1 PPPSAPRFPYT
12 TLFRSEVS
20 SHALEQG
27 RIDACQITA
36 AVFTN
41 LSRDH
46 LDYHGSMAAYAA
58 AKARLF
64 RRSELRLAVVNAD
77 DPLARLMLDRKSTRL
92 NSSHVS
98 IS

>member
-1 PPPSAPRFPYT
+1 MEA
-12 TLFRSEVS
+12 S

-27 RIDACQITA
+27 RLEGCRVSA
-36 AVFTN
+36 AIFTN

-64 RRSELRLAVVNAD
+64 RRPGCSGRGQ
-77 DPLARLMLDRKSTRL
+77 PTTGW
-92 NSSHVS
+92 HG
-98 IS
+98 